1 MGGLASV
8 FPAYAGVSPPT
19 STERQRQPSLPRL
32 RGGEPTAWFGLLIS
46 RMSSPPTRG
55 RALSPTK
62 GRSGHVVFPAYAGVS
77 PRPEWARHRE
87 GCLPR
92 LRGGEPVR
100 LRPWLTRWTSSPPTR
115 G

>member
-77 PRPEWARHRE
+77 PSPLEKAIGHA
-87 GCLPR
+87 GLPR
-92 LRGGEPVR
+92 LRGGEP
-100 LRPWLTRWTSSPPTR
+100 SS
-115 G
+115 